1 MQVGD
6 HVSGGD
12 VFGTVYENSLV
23 DNHRIMVSPRAMGTV
38 TWVAEKGS
46 YNVDVSISSRKPF
59 ISSDHGLPKSSVSMV
74 MLI

>member
-46 YNVDVSISSRKPF
+46 YNVDVSIASRTPS
-59 ISSDHGLPKSSVSMV
+59 IPNDQDLPK
-74 MLI
+74 

>member
-46 YNVDVSISSRKPF
+46 YNVDVSITSRTPPF
-59 ISSDHGLPKSSVSMV
+59 PNDQDLPK
-74 MLI
+74 

>member
-1 MQVGD
+1 MLHAQVGD

-38 TWVAEKGS
+38 TWIAEKGS
-46 YNVDVSISSRKPF
+46 YNVDVSISPT
-59 ISSDHGLPKSSVSMV
+59 V
-74 MLI
+74 

>member
-46 YNVDVSISSRKPF
+46 YNVDVSIPSRTPS
-59 ISSDHGLPKSSVSMV
+59 IPNDQDLPK
-74 MLI
+74 

>member
-1 MQVGD
+1 
-6 HVSGGD
+6 

-46 YNVDVSISSRKPF
+46 YNVDVSSRPRKF
-59 ISSDHGLPKSSVSMV
+59 TTIKVFELG
-74 MLI
+74 

>member
-46 YNVDVSISSRKPF
+46 YNVDVSITSRTPS
-59 ISSDHGLPKSSVSMV
+59 IPNDHGLPN
-74 MLI
+74 

>member
-46 YNVDVSISSRKPF
+46 YNVDVSITSRTPS
-59 ISSDHGLPKSSVSMV
+59 IPNDQDLPK
-74 MLI
+74 

>member
-1 MQVGD
+1 MFHAQVGD

-38 TWVAEKGS
+38 TWIAEKGS
-46 YNVDVSISSRKPF
+46 YNVDVSISST
-59 ISSDHGLPKSSVSMV
+59 V
-74 MLI
+74 

>member
-46 YNVDVSISSRKPF
+46 YNVDVSISSRTPS
-59 ISSDHGLPKSSVSMV
+59 IPNDQDLPK
-74 MLI
+74 